1 MLSLSLYSSAFLGF
15 ILHLVISKF
24 ASTFCRGDFQIQ
36 GTKKFFCQSEQILIL
51 CFPSEQENIFLVFIL
66 HTARHSIL
74 DMLMFIKNEDI
85 NPYNLLNN
93 NCRHLKKILKK
104 IKVCGPHS
112 SSKLIIL
119 LALFFSFFLEQ
130 HTKVF

>member
-1 MLSLSLYSSAFLGF
+1 MKFLSLSLYSSAFLGF

-36 GTKKFFCQSEQILIL
+36 GTKKFSCQSEQILIL
-51 CFPSEQENIFLVFIL
+51 CFPSEQENTFFGFYTTEHRAL
-66 HTARHSIL
+66 HTAGHSIL

-93 NCRHLKKILKK
+93 NCRHLKKK
-104 IKVCGPHS
+104 IKVCGHHS
-112 SSKLIIL
+112 SSNSV
-119 LALFFSFFLEQ
+119 FYWHFS
-130 HTKVF
+130 